1 MQLFARNKLLWT
13 VLLVGVAAACY
24 AVWYFFL
31 NRGSEFF
38 GRDGISFWSV
48 TSFAG
53 EPVEPDTFLL
63 FDDKQIA
70 LDGPCGQQR
79 WLYER
84 DEDEIDISR
93 PSGAALYC
101 YKTVPPIIEQF
112 SVVREGVATMSING
126 DRLTLF
132 DDQGKAVL
140 ETQREHA
147 TGLEYRTWR
156 IANFQLDNT
165 LTATSDAFGEEAPV
179 HVTFIHNSV
188 YGYAGCRYLVGMAKV
203 VEREW
208 IMIDA
213 QHYPADDCRERDIQL
228 GDAIIAALSSGNRM
242 MREKDRVILKDDKDR
257 TQIILT
263 PWDTPQEP

>member
-31 NRGSEFF
+31 NRGSFF
-38 GRDGISFWSV
+38 DRDGISFWSV

-63 FDDKQIA
+63 LDDKQIA

-101 YKTVPPIIEQF
+101 YETVPAIIEQF
-112 SVVREGVATMSING
+112 SAVRESVATLSING
-126 DRLTLF
+126 DRLTCSTIRA
-132 DDQGKAVL
+132 K
-140 ETQREHA
+140 RC
-147 TGLEYRTWR
+147 WR
-156 IANFQLDNT
+156 PNASMRPALNTAPGGSRISSSTDT

-208 IMIDA
+208 IIIDA
-213 QHYPADDCRERDIQL
+213 QHYPADYCRERDIQL